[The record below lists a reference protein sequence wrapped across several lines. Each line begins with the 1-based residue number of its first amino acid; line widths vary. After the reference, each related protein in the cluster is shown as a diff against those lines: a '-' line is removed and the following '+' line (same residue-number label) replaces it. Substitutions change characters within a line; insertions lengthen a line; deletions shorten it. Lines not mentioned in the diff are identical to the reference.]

1 MATATMVSTR
11 AALSFAERQF
21 MLIKRYW
28 GWEAMFLLYTLCS
41 TLAIGYLAQGLGEGG
56 ARMSLAEQ
64 NRITIFLLVGTLLWG
79 YLSTL
84 FWELS
89 AIMGWERWEGTI
101 EYTMMAPVPRAAHI
115 AGMCLYAITYAI
127 LRTSVTLTI
136 VIMMFSIGFKDA
148 NWLAALTVL
157 MVGTGSFVGIGVL
170 ISILPLLAPEKGQMI
185 AGAVEG
191 LMLLVSGVY
200 YSVEVLPPWLR
211 WASSLSPA
219 TYTLRGIREALLK
232 GASVRDLV
240 PELLVL
246 ALMGVVFIPLG
257 LWLFS
262 VAENYCKRTGRL
274 KRSG

>member
-1 MATATMVSTR
+1 MHTTR
-11 AALSFAERQF
+11 AALSFTERQF

-41 TLAIGYLAQGLGEGG
+41 TLAIGFLAAGLGENGPKMT
-56 ARMSLAEQ
+56 AAEQ
-64 NRITIFLLVGTLLWG
+64 NRITIYLLVGTLLWG

-101 EYTMMAPVPRAAHI
+101 EYTFMAPVTRTAHI
-115 AGMCLYAITYAI
+115 FGMCIYAIIYFVF
-127 LRTSVTLTI
+127 RTGATLAI
-136 VIMMFSIGFKDA
+136 VIFMFSIGFKDA
-148 NWLAALTVL
+148 NWLSAFVVL
-157 MVGTGSFVGIGVL
+157 LVGTASFVGIGVL
-170 ISILPLLAPEKGQMI
+170 ISVLPLLAPEKGQMI
-185 AGAVEG
+185 AGAIEG

-200 YSVEVLPPWLR
+200 YSIDVLPPWLR

-219 TYTLRGIREALLK
+219 TYTLQGIRDALLK
-232 GASVRDLV
+232 GATVS
-240 PELLVL
+240 ELIPTLGVL
-246 ALMGVVFIPLG
+246 AVMGIVFIPLG